1 MAGTLDLRAPHGIAL
16 GGDLASPQ
24 AMTSAAAKDDEP
36 LPGSSSRMTRPSSSR
51 RMLVAKTRRYGGWM
65 RRPRSVSARVRAF
78 SAARL
83 DAVTAGL
90 VAVGTLIELPLE
102 HLGDHRG
109 VTYAAAVALAL
120 ALAFRRRATL
130 WVVVFQAVVVIVQEV
145 AGGEAV
151 DVPFMPFLAVV
162 IAMFTLAARATTR
175 DLVVGIV
182 LLGAAVVVTAAGSD
196 DVGGS
201 LVFALLFGI
210 AFPVAAGLSY
220 GARTRLMLRLRER
233 AQELETDRE
242 RRANDAVAAERR
254 RIAGELHDVVT
265 HSVSVMVVQ
274 AAAAR
279 RLVPTDPDR
288 AREAMEAIERT
299 GREALN
305 EMRRLL
311 GVLRRGDEDLAL
323 TPPPT
328 LKRLDLIA
336 QYAGMHVDVNVEG
349 EPPFIPPG
357 LDVAAYRVVQEALR
371 AMQRSGE
378 DNAAVT
384 VRYSR
389 RGIELEVTGNAAVYE
404 DADAEVRLLGTRER
418 IALFG
423 GELHAGRRR
432 GGGWGLRARLPLPEG
447 HA

>member
-1 MAGTLDLRAPHGIAL
+1 
-16 GGDLASPQ
+16 
-24 AMTSAAAKDDEP
+24 
-36 LPGSSSRMTRPSSSR
+36 
-51 RMLVAKTRRYGGWM
+51 
-65 RRPRSVSARVRAF
+65 
-78 SAARL
+78 
-83 DAVTAGL
+83 
-90 VAVGTLIELPLE
+90 
-102 HLGDHRG
+102 
-109 VTYAAAVALAL
+109 
-120 ALAFRRRATL
+120 
-130 WVVVFQAVVVIVQEV
+130 
-145 AGGEAV
+145 
-151 DVPFMPFLAVV
+151 
-162 IAMFTLAARATTR
+162 
-175 DLVVGIV
+175 
-182 LLGAAVVVTAAGSD
+182 
-196 DVGGS
+196 VGGS
-201 LVFALLFGI
+201 AVFGLLFGI

-220 GARTRLMLRLRER
+220 GTRSRLMQRLRER
-233 AQELETDRE
+233 AEELETDRE
-242 RRANDAVAAERR
+242 RRARDAVAAERR

-279 RLVPTDPDR
+279 RLVPTDPER
-288 AREAMEAIERT
+288 AREAMEAIEHT

-323 TPPPT
+323 TPQPT
-328 LKRLDLIA
+328 LRRLGLIA
-336 QYAGMHVDVNVEG
+336 HYAGMHVDVKVEG
-349 EPPFIPPG
+349 EPPVIPPG

-378 DNAAVT
+378 DDAAVT

-432 GGGWGLRARLPLPEG
+432 GGGWSLRARLPLPE
-447 HA
+447 AQA